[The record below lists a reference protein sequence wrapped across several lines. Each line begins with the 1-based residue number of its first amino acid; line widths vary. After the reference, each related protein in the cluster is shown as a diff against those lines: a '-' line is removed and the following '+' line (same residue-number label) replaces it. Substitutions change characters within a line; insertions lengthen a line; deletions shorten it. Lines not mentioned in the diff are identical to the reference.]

1 MNSTSARNFLNLRR
15 CCANVVFLFVVLV
28 TGFTVNQQALGNP
41 ADYVKWTDTRQVGPF
56 NIQATFS
63 LAKYEKLFN
72 ELPDLQREIT
82 RTLGVRPTAAPVNV
96 YLFSNEDQYRAYVT
110 RKFPKV
116 PYRTAL
122 FVVEGKQPSV
132 YTFEKADMDID
143 LRHECTHALLHG
155 SMPEVPLW
163 LDEGLAKYFEVP
175 ASQRAFDHP
184 YFDDMKWKWSLRLGM
199 VRPIES
205 LEERKN
211 LSELDTADY
220 RNAWAWV
227 HFMMHGPEAA
237 HAVLVNN
244 IAYYQASATP
254 PSKFSVQLAEAVPNP
269 TEKMIQ
275 HFKHWQK

>member
-1 MNSTSARNFLNLRR
+1 MNSASARNFQNVRQCR
-15 CCANVVFLFVVLV
+15 ANIVVVVLMLIA
-28 TGFTVNQQALGNP
+28 TQRATSSP
-41 ADYVKWTDTRQVGPF
+41 ADYAEWTDARQVGPF
-56 NIQATFS
+56 YIQATFS

-72 ELPDLQREIT
+72 ELPDLQRELT
-82 RTLGVRPTAAPVNV
+82 RTLGVRPTTSPVYV
-96 YLFSNEDQYRAYVT
+96 YLFSTEEQYKASVQR
-110 RKFPKV
+110 RFPSV

-122 FVVEGKQPSV
+122 FVLDGKQPSV

-155 SMPEVPLW
+155 SLPEVPLW

-199 VRPIES
+199 VRPLET

-211 LSELDTADY
+211 LGELDAADY

-237 HAVLVNN
+237 HTVLVNN
-244 IAYYQASATP
+244 VACYQSATP
-254 PSKFSVQLAEAVPNP
+254 PPQKFSMQMAAAVPNP
-269 TEKMIQ
+269 SDRMIQ